1 MFTVAN
7 SQLSLS
13 ELIGITVSE
22 LFGISRLRGR
32 TFTREEPKR
41 SATNVC
47 QISPKEFGEIIP
59 KVSPLYHG
67 ISAIPKED
75 HSNGCPDSQA
85 LSPTLPYLPQSNP
98 RIDNKSRVG
107 SLPSSRFAD
116 HSFSQSPGA
125 REEVFVGRDGQEF
138 NVKPT
143 SKIAGYCRRLKL
155 ILGYPILF
163 IDLSSSTIRAAPAD
177 NRFASLIAS
186 SIVPDCR
193 ALMKSC
199 EASLIPVQR
208 PVMSSISCWL
218 YVIMVGFG

>member
-13 ELIGITVSE
+13 ELIGITFSE

-32 TFTREEPKR
+32 SFTREEPKR

-107 SLPSSRFAD
+107 SLPSSRFAVIR
-116 HSFSQSPGA
+116 SA
-125 REEVFVGRDGQEF
+125 RVQEPEEVFVGRDGQEF
-138 NVKPT
+138 NVNA
-143 SKIAGYCRRLKL
+143 AGTTRF
-155 ILGYPILF
+155 LG
-163 IDLSSSTIRAAPAD
+163 
-177 NRFASLIAS
+177 
-186 SIVPDCR
+186 
-193 ALMKSC
+193 
-199 EASLIPVQR
+199 
-208 PVMSSISCWL
+208 
-218 YVIMVGFG
+218 